1 MGGLAGHMSH
11 LYDNPK
17 LTFSKLKEI
26 FIEAAEGRLEGTEK
40 TDGQNLYLS
49 FSVPNQKLDF
59 TEEGS
64 GRAARNKG
72 NIKAGG
78 LTVRQVAAKFKNHP
92 NPHLKASFSH
102 ALKAFENVIKSL
114 PREKQVEIFGD
125 NADIYYNAEI
135 ISPDTP
141 NVINYD
147 KKLVTIHR
155 GGGGFFDK
163 ETGSEKVF
171 DDSDDENG
179 ERNEYT
185 RDVRKNADV
194 LATALEGVIQDMK
207 DNKGFEVI
215 MDAVFNLKAIDDR
228 EALLSALARIDSEI
242 SSEGISEDQMI
253 IEYVIARIGTLLK
266 QSGIILPADTEASVI
281 RRLILLNP
289 VYKKAYGYDKMPK
302 TIETPEEEEIDIVPR
317 IILKDLPNRDKN
329 KVIYIFKNHKDIL
342 KQAIQPIEHIV
353 HDFSVKMLEGL
364 ESLFILDNKKEAK
377 RIKNQVSTA
386 IQNIKTKGVA
396 GNVDILLRQMDKLKN
411 VENISTPA
419 EGFVFDYDG
428 YTYKFTGNFAPINQ
442 ILGIGKYDGRGTL
455 PDLTKVGKLTKE
467 DDSIVNEVLSLF
479 LTEKPDQLEAIYLPG
494 GFKPPH
500 RGHWSMVEYAAK
512 KHPGV
517 PIFIV
522 SGQATRGGVSL
533 EEASRVWNMYIEESG
548 LSNVELIGVSEP
560 IERTDKDGNPRINKN
575 GSIST
580 STNPWDWIKANVPEN
595 YNNIAIVYSEKD
607 KNYDA
612 IADAQLGGF
621 ENLNVTPIQV
631 PVCPDEDRQCALSAT
646 NFRNTIQSGNKDE
659 FLAFIPEFALDRSDE
674 IWDLFHPSQED
685 DAIDLA
691 ELLMSLIAE
700 VEEERLHRKDLEEMS
715 SMGASAVAGT
725 SNGSPARSSSRPSVK
740 GINVFLKKQTSS
752 N

>member
-49 FSVPNQKLDF
+49 FSVPSQKLDF

-78 LTVRQVAAKFKNHP
+78 LSVKQVAAKFKDHP

-102 ALKAFENVIKSL
+102 ALRAFENVIKSL

-171 DDSDDENG
+171 DDSDGENG

-207 DNKGFEVI
+207 GNKGFEVI
-215 MDAVFNLKAIDDR
+215 MDAIFNLKAIDDR
-228 EALLSALARIDSEI
+228 EALFNALARIDSEI

-289 VYKKAYGYDKMPK
+289 VYKKSYGYDKMPK

-317 IILKDLPNRDKN
+317 NILKNLPNRDKN

-377 RIKNQVSTA
+377 RIKDQVSTA
-386 IQNIKTKGVA
+386 IQNIKNKGVA
-396 GNVDILLRQMDKLKN
+396 GNIDILLRQMDKLKN

-467 DDSIVNEVLSLF
+467 DDSIVNEVLNLF

-533 EEASRVWNMYIEESG
+533 EEASRIWNMYIEESG
-548 LSNVELIGVSEP
+548 LSNIGLIGVSEP

-580 STNPWDWIKANVPEN
+580 STNPWDWIKANVPGN

-621 ENLNVTPIQV
+621 ENLSVTPIQV

-646 NFRNTIQSGNKDE
+646 NFRDTIQSGNKDE

-674 IWDLFHPSQED
+674 IWDLFHPNQED
-685 DAIDLA
+685 DTIDLA

-700 VEEERLHRKDLEEMS
+700 VEEERLHREDLEEMS
-715 SMGASAVAGT
+715 SMGASAVAGAPN
-725 SNGSPARSSSRPSVK
+725 SSPVGSSSRPSVK

>member
-49 FSVPNQKLDF
+49 FSVPSQKLDF
-59 TEEGS
+59 TESGS

-78 LTVRQVAAKFKNHP
+78 LSVRQVAAKFKDHP

-102 ALKAFENVIKSL
+102 ALRAFENVIKSL

-171 DDSDDENG
+171 DDSEDSVQ
-179 ERNEYT
+179 NEYT
-185 RDVRKNADV
+185 RDVRKNADI
-194 LATALEGVIQDMK
+194 LASSLEDIIQNME

-228 EALLSALARIDSEI
+228 EALLSVLSRIDSEI
-242 SSEGISEDQMI
+242 ASEGISEDQMI

-266 QSGIILPADTEASVI
+266 QSGIVLPADTEASVI

-302 TIETPEEEEIDIVPR
+302 TIEVPEEGDIDIVPR

-329 KVIYIFKNHKDIL
+329 KVIYIFKTHKDIL

-364 ESLFILDNKKEAK
+364 ESLFILDNKQETK
-377 RIKNQVSTA
+377 RIKDQVTAA
-386 IQNIKTKGVA
+386 IQAIKTQGVT
-396 GNVDILLRQMDKLKN
+396 GNITTLLQQMEKLKS

-442 ILGIGKYDGRGTL
+442 ILGIGKYDGRGSL
-455 PDLTKVGKLTKE
+455 PDLAKIGKLTKE
-467 DDSIVNEVLSLF
+467 DDSIINEVLNLF
-479 LTEKPDQLEAIYLPG
+479 LTEKPEQLEAIYLPG

-500 RGHWSMVEYAAK
+500 RGHWSMIEYAAR

-522 SGQATRGGVSL
+522 SGQATRGGISL
-533 EEASRVWNMYIEESG
+533 EKASRIWNIYIEESG

-560 IERTDKDGNPRINKN
+560 IERTDKNGNPKINKD

-580 STNPWDWIKANVPEN
+580 STNPWDWIKTNVPEN

-612 IADAQLGGF
+612 IADAQLGEF
-621 ENLNVTPIQV
+621 ENLSVMPIQV

-646 NFRNTIQSGNKDE
+646 NFRDTIQSGNKDE
-659 FLAFIPEFALDRSDE
+659 FLAFIPEFVLDRSDE
-674 IWDLFHPSQED
+674 IWDLFHPDHEND
-685 DAIDLA
+685 TTDLS
-691 ELLMSLIAE
+691 ELIMNLVSE
-700 VEEERLHRKDLEEMS
+700 VEEERLYKKELEEMS
-715 SMGASAVAGT
+715 SVGASAIAGAMN
-725 SNGSPARSSSRPSVK
+725 SAPSVSQKRPSVK
-740 GINVFLKKQTSS
+740 GINVFLKKQASS

>member
-49 FSVPNQKLDF
+49 FSVPSQKLDF
-59 TEEGS
+59 TESGS

-78 LTVRQVAAKFKNHP
+78 LSVGQVAAKFKDHP

-102 ALKAFENVIKSL
+102 ALRAFENVIKSL

-125 NADIYYNAEI
+125 NTDIYYNAEI

-171 DDSDDENG
+171 DDSDG
-179 ERNEYT
+179 ESGKRNEYT

-194 LATALEGVIQDMK
+194 LATSLEGIIQDMES
-207 DNKGFEVI
+207 NKGFEVI
-215 MDAVFNLKAIDDR
+215 VDAVFNLKAIDDR

-302 TIETPEEEEIDIVPR
+302 TIETSDEEEIDIVPR
-317 IILKDLPNRDKN
+317 IILKNLPNRDKN
-329 KVIYIFKNHKDIL
+329 KVIYIFKNHRDIL

-377 RIKNQVSTA
+377 RIKDQVATA

-396 GNVDILLRQMDKLKN
+396 GNIDILLRQMDKLKN
-411 VENISTPA
+411 IENISTPA

-442 ILGIGKYDGRGTL
+442 ILGIGKYDGGGTL
-455 PDLTKVGKLTKE
+455 PDLAKVGKLTKE
-467 DDSIVNEVLSLF
+467 DDSIINEVLSLF
-479 LTEKPDQLEAIYLPG
+479 LTEEPKKLEAIYLPG

-500 RGHWSMVEYAAK
+500 RGHWSMIEYAAK

-533 EEASRVWNMYIEESG
+533 EKASRIWNTYIKESG
-548 LSNVELIGVSEP
+548 LSNIELVQVSEP
-560 IERTDKDGNPRINKN
+560 IERTDKDGNPKINKD
-575 GSIST
+575 GSTST
-580 STNPWDWIKANVPEN
+580 STNPWDWIKANIPGN

-607 KNYDA
+607 RGYDA

-621 ENLNVTPIQV
+621 EDLNVTLIEV
-631 PVCPDEDRQCALSAT
+631 PVCADEDRQCALSAT
-646 NFRNTIQSGNKDE
+646 NFRDAIQSGNKDR
-659 FLAFIPEFALDRSDE
+659 FLTFIPEFASNRGDE
-674 IWDLFHPSQED
+674 IWSLFHPDHEGD
-685 DAIDLA
+685 TVDLS
-691 ELLMSLIAE
+691 ELIMNLVAE
-700 VEEERLHRKDLEEMS
+700 VEEERLYKDELDEES
-715 SMGASAVAGT
+715 SMGASAIAGSAGNT
-725 SNGSPARSSSRPSVK
+725 PSVSSKRPSVK